1 MAEHL
6 DIDIE
11 RPQSRPFTLG
21 DAMILLLAL
30 SLGLALAR
38 AGIVFLWN
46 YIRSVPLVQFRTL
59 VVALALLRT
68 LNTLLLN
75 FLFFLLPA
83 FLILRLKRPR
93 APLRSLILQPGFAAC
108 AAVLAVFIASLPF
121 VLLAPAGL
129 AGQVIEIGGQILLV
143 VAVPLVW
150 VTLIVTHRWNPE
162 PSWIDRLGRILGVL
176 WMVCVPAHFVFI
188 RSGY

>member
-1 MAEHL
+1 M
-6 DIDIE
+6 
-11 RPQSRPFTLG
+11 
-21 DAMILLLAL
+21 
-30 SLGLALAR
+30 
-38 AGIVFLWN
+38 
-46 YIRSVPLVQFRTL
+46 
-59 VVALALLRT
+59 VALALLRT

-129 AGQVIEIGGQILLV
+129 AGQVIEIGGQSLPVL
-143 VAVPLVW
+143 AVPLVW
-150 VTLIVTHRWNPE
+150 VTLIVTHCGT
-162 PSWIDRLGRILGVL
+162 PSRAGSTAWAAYLGSYGWSASQPILSSSVAVTNNRYSYL
-176 WMVCVPAHFVFI
+176 
-188 RSGY
+188 